1 MNIVAPMIDTKKF
14 MNFEQIFWDILIDF
28 FHQGVM

>member
-1 MNIVAPMIDTKKF
+1 MNIVAATIDTKKIRE
-14 MNFEQIFWDILIDF
+14 FEQIFWDILIDF

>member
-1 MNIVAPMIDTKKF
+1 MNIVAAMIDTKKF
-14 MNFEQIFWDILIDF
+14 VNFEQIFQDILIDF

>member
-1 MNIVAPMIDTKKF
+1 MNSVAAMIDTKKF
-14 MNFEQIFWDILIDF
+14 MNFEQIFRDILLDF